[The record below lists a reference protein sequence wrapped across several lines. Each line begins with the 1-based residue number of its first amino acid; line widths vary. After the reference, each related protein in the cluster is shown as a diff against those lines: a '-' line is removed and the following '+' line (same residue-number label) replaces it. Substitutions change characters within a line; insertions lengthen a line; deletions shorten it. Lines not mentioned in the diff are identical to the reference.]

1 MRVRIFCLVCIFCL
15 VSTLTPYATQIGN
28 LDGGNNSTDFD
39 TANDTSY
46 DVNNNSSN
54 IDAESGNSNYND
66 ESETTD
72 SSEEVGGEVEEGG
85 EESGVNQL
93 PEFTEGE
100 SIYFRK
106 GILNESDKDGYL
118 YTRVYV
124 LCKDENIFN
133 ENTMLNIDY
142 NGITEEISFTR
153 EPGSTSTYY
162 ADLSIYQIS
171 PGDVIGISLV
181 YNVAYA
187 DITSSLDFKIRI
199 KSVLYETGNISSDN
213 AFSDNTLAHSNILDT
228 DTDGYTNDLSFTTVD
243 KVRIIVNNLYG
254 SKSIAY
260 IPYGDFNKILLAG
273 EYEVDGEICNVQWVD
288 ENGIVLDETYRF
300 TKDIEVFVQ
309 IVDGAVLSGREFN
322 AKLSSLCSD
331 DVLYFMQS
339 PLSYNNVLKKEVI
352 DVSEYQD
359 KGALLYKSGNT
370 VYWQSLSGQLK
381 FNVDASNMFYNLQ
394 HLSSID
400 CSNFSTNECTTFSN
414 LFSRCFNIV
423 HLDIS
428 QLDTSNV
435 DSFSGMFMN
444 CSSLEIIVYSNT
456 FVTRRATNLSN
467 IFCGCFKLNNL
478 DVSNWNTERVT
489 NMEGVFNFC
498 SNMTTIDCSNWDT
511 SRVVSFRN
519 MFNETNNCHTINV
532 NSWNTSNA
540 EDMYRMFCNI
550 ATIELDIGTF
560 DTSKVRNFELMFATY
575 DGRGDQ
581 FSNIRYG
588 SMFVP
593 ISGSNF
599 NKMYYSNLKVKPS
612 VDLWSGSWNEEGTY
626 VK

>member
-1 MRVRIFCLVCIFCL
+1 MEVKMRVRIFCLVCIFCL

-339 PLSYNNVLKKEVI
+339 PLSYNNVLKRKLSMCRSI
-352 DVSEYQD
+352 KIKAHYYINQ
-359 KGALLYKSGNT
+359 GIPYIGNH
-370 VYWQSLSGQLK
+370 Y
-381 FNVDASNMFYNLQ
+381 
-394 HLSSID
+394 
-400 CSNFSTNECTTFSN
+400 
-414 LFSRCFNIV
+414 
-423 HLDIS
+423 LD
-428 QLDTSNV
+428 N
-435 DSFSGMFMN
+435 
-444 CSSLEIIVYSNT
+444 
-456 FVTRRATNLSN
+456 
-467 IFCGCFKLNNL
+467 
-478 DVSNWNTERVT
+478 
-489 NMEGVFNFC
+489 
-498 SNMTTIDCSNWDT
+498 
-511 SRVVSFRN
+511 
-519 MFNETNNCHTINV
+519 
-532 NSWNTSNA
+532 
-540 EDMYRMFCNI
+540 
-550 ATIELDIGTF
+550 
-560 DTSKVRNFELMFATY
+560 
-575 DGRGDQ
+575 
-581 FSNIRYG
+581 
-588 SMFVP
+588 
-593 ISGSNF
+593 
-599 NKMYYSNLKVKPS
+599 
-612 VDLWSGSWNEEGTY
+612 
-626 VK
+626 

>member
-15 VSTLTPYATQIGN
+15 VFTLTPYATQIGN
-28 LDGGNNSTDFD
+28 LGSGENSTDFD

-54 IDAESGNSNYND
+54 IDAESGNSKYND

-72 SSEEVGGEVEEGG
+72 SSEEEAGGGVEEGG
-85 EESGVNQL
+85 EESGTNQL
-93 PEFTEGE
+93 PALPEEE
-100 SIYFRK
+100 VISFRK

-124 LCKDENIFN
+124 SCKDESIFN

-142 NGITEEISFTR
+142 NGITEEVSFTR
-153 EPGSTSTYY
+153 EPGSVSTYY

-171 PGDVIGISLV
+171 PGDIVGISLMHSI
-181 YNVAYA
+181 AYA

-199 KSVLYETGNISSDN
+199 KSILYETNSISYN
-213 AFSDNTLAHSNILDT
+213 EAFSNNTLTHSNILDT
-228 DTDGYTNDLSFTTVD
+228 DTDGYTNDLLFTTVN
-243 KVRIIVNNLYG
+243 KVCITVNNIDG
-254 SKSIAY
+254 SKTIVY
-260 IPYGDFNKILLAG
+260 VPYGDLNDTLLAG
-273 EYEVDGEICNVQWVD
+273 EYDVDGELCNVQWVD
-288 ENGIVLDETYRF
+288 ENGIVLDEIYKFIR
-300 TKDIEVFVQ
+300 DVEIYVQ

-322 AKLSSLCSD
+322 TKISSLCSD

-339 PLSYNNVLKKEVI
+339 SLPYNNVLKQEVI

-359 KGALLYKSGNT
+359 TGTLLYKSGDT

-381 FNVDASNMFYNLQ
+381 FNVDASNMFYDLQ

-428 QLDTSNV
+428 QLDASNV
-435 DSFSGMFMN
+435 DNFSGMFMN
-444 CSSLEIIVYSNT
+444 CSSLESIVYSNT

-467 IFCGCFKLNNL
+467 IFCGCSKLNNI

-498 SNMTTIDCSNWDT
+498 SNMTAIDCSNWDT

-540 EDMYRMFCNI
+540 EDMYRMF
-550 ATIELDIGTF
+550 L
-560 DTSKVRNFELMFATY
+560 
-575 DGRGDQ
+575 
-581 FSNIRYG
+581 
-588 SMFVP
+588 
-593 ISGSNF
+593 
-599 NKMYYSNLKVKPS
+599 
-612 VDLWSGSWNEEGTY
+612 
-626 VK
+626 